1 MLIEVQADLL
11 STLKNK
17 PLLCVPVNTVGVA
30 GKGLACW
37 MRMRYPDAYNHYR
50 KICRRGNMSVGDLTV
65 VGTKDGLL
73 AMFPTKYHWSNPADP
88 ELIRNSAERLKEY
101 MVTNGIGSVV
111 MSRVGC
117 GTRTGTLDWETEVK
131 PILLDVFRE
140 DCGLKAY
147 VYCK

>member
-1 MLIEVQADLL
+1 MLIEVRGDLL

-50 KICRRGNMSVGDLTV
+50 KICRRGKMAVGEMTV
-65 VGTKDGLL
+65 VETKDGSL
-73 AMFPTKYHWSNPADP
+73 AMFPTKYHWSNPADA
-88 ELIRNSAERLKEY
+88 ELIRQSAARLLDY
-101 MVTNGIGSVV
+101 MQSNGIDTAV

-131 PILLDVFRE
+131 PVLLDVFS
-140 DCGLKAY
+140 DDDVKVY
-147 VYCK
+147 VYDK